1 MSSDIIKFNK
11 DFSPHLENIS
21 DILLKNLDIHFFEY
35 TRLYKT
41 GSRFYISNNQ
51 NWFEYFIANNFQ
63 DDDDYNQILWGGI
76 KRKYTLWT
84 GLPDNEVLSGYFKN
98 NMWNG
103 LIYSLKNNENYIDLF
118 SFSSTIENKHVNNL
132 YINNKDIIKKV
143 VIIFKNEIHKN
154 LPLGDDKFLLKT
166 HDRKNLSVDNT
177 SLISS
182 EMIDNFYKQTKV
194 GRYYFNMEGLEFYLT
209 RMEFMCL
216 TLMSQG
222 NSIKEVAN
230 KCSISPRTVESHVN
244 SIKLKTGQTNRC
256 GIISIL
262 NHSPFDFSKEYVNRI

>member
-1 MSSDIIKFNK
+1 
-11 DFSPHLENIS
+11 
-21 DILLKNLDIHFFEY
+21 
-35 TRLYKT
+35 
-41 GSRFYISNNQ
+41 
-51 NWFEYFIANNFQ
+51 
-63 DDDDYNQILWGGI
+63 
-76 KRKYTLWT
+76 
-84 GLPDNEVLSGYFKN
+84 
-98 NMWNG
+98 
-103 LIYSLKNNENYIDLF
+103 
-118 SFSSTIENKHVNNL
+118 
-132 YINNKDIIKKV
+132 
-143 VIIFKNEIHKN
+143 
-154 LPLGDDKFLLKT
+154 
-166 HDRKNLSVDNT
+166 
-177 SLISS
+177 
-182 EMIDNFYKQTKV
+182 MIDNFYKQTKV